1 MSGTSECPTCGG
13 AGWVLYAV
21 PFGHP
26 LFGQMHEC
34 PDCDTA
40 ARQRLARLRQLSG
53 IVGELQ
59 KCTFENFERV
69 RGAAEAC
76 KAAQAFAEEPK
87 GWLVLTGGYGSGKTH
102 LAAAVNNYLEARLKP
117 VLFAVVPDLL
127 DHLRATF
134 APGSPVEYDELF
146 EAVRTVPIL
155 ILDDLAAEN
164 PTAWA
169 MEKLYQILDYRA
181 RLNLPTLIT
190 TNLKVEQFE
199 GRLRTRLTNRLIA
212 KVVVNK
218 ASDYR
223 QEKPK
228 DESGP

>member
-1 MSGTSECPTCGG
+1 
-13 AGWVLYAV
+13 VRYAV

-26 LFGQMHEC
+26 LFGHLHEC

-40 ARQRLARLRQLSG
+40 ARQRLERLRLLSG

-59 KCTFENFERV
+59 KCTFENFTRV
-69 RGAAEAC
+69 QGAA
-76 KAAQAFAEEPK
+76 AAYNAAVAFARKPQ
-87 GWLVLTGGYGSGKTH
+87 GWLVLVGSYGSGKTH

-181 RLNLPTLIT
+181 RQNLPTLIT
-190 TNLKVEQFE
+190 TNLPLEQFE

-212 KVVVNK
+212 KVVENL
-218 ASDYR
+218 APDYR
-223 QEKPK
+223 QERPK